1 MAHKKSGI
9 DQTTFIDLI
18 KHRTVRPNDDAQ
30 LQLHLTIFY
39 DQKSS
44 WMEVPLSLIHML
56 GFKPQDFSRFS
67 YVDLDNNLI
76 YLEENIDAVPFMRR
90 LHQWPSDNHLDNMSQ
105 DDPSAQIKL
114 DGESLLAALHLHT
127 VPDGEVSNIRDL
139 KRNTEDQLLH

>member
-9 DQTTFIDLI
+9 DQITFIDLI
-18 KHRTVRPNDDAQ
+18 EHRAVRPNDDAQ

>member
-9 DQTTFIDLI
+9 DQITFIDLI
-18 KHRTVRPNDDAQ
+18 AHRAVRPNDDAQ